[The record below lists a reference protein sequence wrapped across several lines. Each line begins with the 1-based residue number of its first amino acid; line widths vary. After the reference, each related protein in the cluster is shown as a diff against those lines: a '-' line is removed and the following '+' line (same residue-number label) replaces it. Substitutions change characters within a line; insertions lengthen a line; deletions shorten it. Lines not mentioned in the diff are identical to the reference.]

1 MAPYPEDGDNCS
13 RANRVGSIAF
23 IFARVFCDLQV
34 CNTQLS
40 VILLVDDKKA
50 ARGINNVLQEEKWG
64 HTKIRIGELVA
75 KGSVTLSLHS
85 YQATGWHKTAVSTFV
100 QGILSTSC

>member
-1 MAPYPEDGDNCS
+1 
-13 RANRVGSIAF
+13 
-23 IFARVFCDLQV
+23 
-34 CNTQLS
+34 
-40 VILLVDDKKA
+40 
-50 ARGINNVLQEEKWG
+50 
-64 HTKIRIGELVA
+64 VA